1 MVSRLLLEAMR
12 TYVPFSKRITMP
24 DFSWIQELPPSAW
37 KMSVSGKTCIS
48 MTLHDAAVKSA
59 TSDADLIPQL
69 IEWARS
75 RRAAEF
81 SLSWDQDRDPDGLLM
96 VVRRV
101 CPEALPNDD
110 WRTHPPLAFRSRS
123 LS

>member
-1 MVSRLLLEAMR
+1 MHQETAKRVSAVRLENVDIGQDLH
-12 TYVPFSKRITMP
+12 
-24 DFSWIQELPPSAW
+24 Q
-37 KMSVSGKTCIS
+37 
-48 MTLHDAAVKSA
+48 HDAALKSA
-59 TSDADLIPQL
+59 TSDADLVPQL

-96 VVRRV
+96 VVCRV

-110 WRTHPPLAFRSRS
+110 GRTHPPLAFRSRS
-123 LS
+123 VS